1 MTQADTSRHDD
12 SRAAQA
18 QTASHAPRD
27 NRWPAVAAVGLA
39 TFGVVTTEMLP
50 VGLLTPIAQGL
61 QVSAGSAGLMLSA
74 PALLAALFAPLI
86 VVGAGSIDRR
96 HLLAALLLALAGANV
111 LCALAPTLPWLLAA
125 RVVVGFCIG
134 GIWAVAGGLAPRLVA
149 APSVGWATA
158 IIFGGVSVA
167 SVVGVPLG
175 AWLGE
180 LVGWRAAFGAMAI
193 CSGLIF
199 VLNVATLPPLP
210 AAARGSRQGPRAQFG
225 NRGVRLG
232 LTVTFLL
239 VAGHFMAYTFVRPL
253 LQQVS
258 GFGAAWIGVLLFG
271 YGVAGMIA
279 NFAAGPLAGR
289 HPGRALLA
297 VALALSTTLLLFAA
311 LGGTMAGGAVLLLC
325 WGLSYGAVSVS
336 VQSWMLRAAD
346 GLDGIEAATA
356 LLVSVFNLGIALGSF
371 FGGIAVDA
379 AGLHATLLIA
389 GALTLAALVTSLR
402 MQRAPAAASA
412 GLAQCRP

>member
-1 MTQADTSRHDD
+1 MTDIHQTRFDD
-12 SRAAQA
+12 SPLAGPSAASGD
-18 QTASHAPRD
+18 TPP
-27 NRWPAVAAVGLA
+27 NRLPAVAAVGLA

-96 HLLAALLLALAGANV
+96 RLLAALLLALAGANV

-134 GIWAVAGGLAPRLVA
+134 GIWSVAGGLAPRLVA

-167 SVVGVPLG
+167 SVAGVPLG
-175 AWLGE
+175 AWLGD
-180 LVGWRAAFGAMAI
+180 LVGWRAAFGAMAV

-199 VLNVATLPPLP
+199 AMNVATLPPLP
-210 AAARGSRQGPRAQFG
+210 AAASGSRQGLRAQFG

-232 LTVTFLL
+232 LTVTFFL

-258 GFGAAWIGVLLFG
+258 GFGAGWIGVLLFG

-289 HPGRALLA
+289 HPGRALLV
-297 VALALSTTLLLFAA
+297 VAMALSATLLLFAA
-311 LGGTMAGGAVLLLC
+311 FGDTMTSGAALLLC

-346 GLDGIEAATA
+346 GIDGIESATA

-379 AGLHATLLIA
+379 AGLHTTLLIA
-389 GALTLAALVTSLR
+389 GALTLAGLATSAR
-402 MQRAPAAASA
+402 MQRAPAERSA

>member
-1 MTQADTSRHDD
+1 MNDIHQGRFDD
-12 SRAAQA
+12 SPLAGPSAASGD
-18 QTASHAPRD
+18 TPP

-50 VGLLTPIAQGL
+50 VGLLTPIAQSL

-86 VVGAGSIDRR
+86 VLGAGSIDRR
-96 HLLAALLLALAGANV
+96 RLLAALLLALAGANV

-134 GIWAVAGGLAPRLVA
+134 GIWSVAGGLAPRLVA

-180 LVGWRAAFGAMAI
+180 LVGWRAAFGAMAV

-199 VLNVATLPPLP
+199 VLNIATLPPLP
-210 AAARGSRQGPRAQFG
+210 AAASGARQGMRAQFR

-232 LTVTFLL
+232 LTVTFFL

-258 GFGAAWIGVLLFG
+258 GFGAGWIGVLLFG

-297 VALALSTTLLLFAA
+297 VALALSATLLLFATF
-311 LGGTMAGGAVLLLC
+311 GNTMTSGAALLLC

-346 GLDGIEAATA
+346 GIDGIEAATA

-371 FGGIAVDA
+371 FGGIAVDV
-379 AGLHATLLIA
+379 AGLQTTLLIA
-389 GALTLAALVTSLR
+389 SALTLAGLVTSVR
-402 MQRAPAAASA
+402 MQRAPSAASA

>member
-1 MTQADTSRHDD
+1 MTDIHQTRFDD
-12 SRAAQA
+12 SPLAGPSAASGD
-18 QTASHAPRD
+18 TPP

-50 VGLLTPIAQGL
+50 VGLLTPIAQSL

-96 HLLAALLLALAGANV
+96 RLLAALLLALAGANV

-134 GIWAVAGGLAPRLVA
+134 GIWSVAGGLAPRLVA

-167 SVVGVPLG
+167 SVAGVPLG

-180 LVGWRAAFGAMAI
+180 LVGWRAAFGAMAV

-199 VLNVATLPPLP
+199 AMNVATLPPLP
-210 AAARGSRQGPRAQFG
+210 AAASGSRQGLRAQFG

-232 LTVTFLL
+232 LTVTFFL

-258 GFGAAWIGVLLFG
+258 GFGAGWIGVLLFG

-289 HPGRALLA
+289 HPGRALLV
-297 VALALSTTLLLFAA
+297 VAMALSATLLLFAA
-311 LGGTMAGGAVLLLC
+311 FGDTMTSGAALLLC

-336 VQSWMLRAAD
+336 VPSWMLRAAD
-346 GLDGIEAATA
+346 GIDGIESATA

-379 AGLHATLLIA
+379 AGLQTTLLIA
-389 GALTLAALVTSLR
+389 GALTLAGLATSAR
-402 MQRAPAAASA
+402 MQRAPAERSA

>member
-1 MTQADTSRHDD
+1 MTLFTTPRHQDETDLD
-12 SRAAQA
+12 SAHTVAA
-18 QTASHAPRD
+18 TR

-50 VGLLTPIAQGL
+50 VGLLTPIAQDL
-61 QVSAGSAGLMLSA
+61 SVSAGSAGLMLSA
-74 PALLAALFAPLI
+74 PALLATVFAPLI
-86 VVGAGSIDRR
+86 VAGAGSIDRR
-96 HLLAALLLALAGANV
+96 RLLATLLIVLAGANV
-111 LCALAPTLPWLLAA
+111 LSALAPTLTWLLAA
-125 RVVVGFCIG
+125 RAVVGFCIG

-167 SVVGVPLG
+167 SVIGVPLG

-180 LVGWRAAFGAMAI
+180 VVGWRAALGAMAG
-193 CSGLIF
+193 CSFVIF
-199 VLNVATLPPLP
+199 VINMVTLPPLP
-210 AAARGSRQGPRAQFG
+210 AAARGSALGLRGQFG

-232 LTVTFLL
+232 LAVTFFL

-258 GFGAAWIGVLLFG
+258 GFDAGWIGVLLFG
-271 YGVAGMIA
+271 YGIAGMTA

-297 VALALSTTLLLFAA
+297 VSLALTATLLLYAA
-311 LGGTMAGGAVLLLC
+311 MGDTATGGAVLLLC

-336 VQSWMLRAAD
+336 VQSWMLRAAAD
-346 GLDGIEAATA
+346 SIEPATA

-379 AGLHATLLIA
+379 AGLQATLLIA
-389 GALTLAALVTSLR
+389 SGLALAALMTSLR
-402 MQRAPAAASA
+402 MQRAPVAEAT
-412 GLAQCRP
+412 GFAQCRS

>member
-1 MTQADTSRHDD
+1 MNDIHQARFDD
-12 SRAAQA
+12 SPLAGPSG
-18 QTASHAPRD
+18 ASGDTPP

-96 HLLAALLLALAGANV
+96 RLLAALLLALAGANV

-134 GIWAVAGGLAPRLVA
+134 GIWSVAGGLAPRLVA

-167 SVVGVPLG
+167 SVAGVPLG

-180 LVGWRAAFGAMAI
+180 LVGWRAAFGAMAV

-199 VLNVATLPPLP
+199 VLNIATLPPLP
-210 AAARGSRQGPRAQFG
+210 AAASGARQGMRAQFR

-232 LTVTFLL
+232 LTVTFFL

-258 GFGAAWIGVLLFG
+258 GFGAGWIGVLLFG

-297 VALALSTTLLLFAA
+297 VALALSATLLLFATF
-311 LGGTMAGGAVLLLC
+311 GNTMTSGAALLLC

-346 GLDGIEAATA
+346 GIDGIEAATA

-371 FGGIAVDA
+371 FGGIAVDV
-379 AGLHATLLIA
+379 AGLQTTLMIA
-389 GALTLAALVTSLR
+389 SALTLAGLVTSVR
-402 MQRAPAAASA
+402 MLRAPSAASA

>member
-1 MTQADTSRHDD
+1 MTQIHPTKHDD
-12 SRAAQA
+12 SHLAQPRPVSDEAA
-18 QTASHAPRD
+18 H

-50 VGLLTPIAQGL
+50 VGLLTPIAQSL

-74 PALLAALFAPLI
+74 PALLAVLFAPLI
-86 VVGAGSIDRR
+86 VAGAGSIDRR
-96 HLLAALLLALAGANV
+96 HLLAALLLILAGANV
-111 LCALAPTLPWLLAA
+111 LCALAPTLAWLLAA
-125 RVVVGFCIG
+125 RAVVGFCIG
-134 GIWAVAGGLAPRLVA
+134 GIWSVAGGLAPRLVA

-180 LVGWRAAFGAMAI
+180 LVGWRAAFTAMAV

-199 VLNVATLPPLP
+199 VLNIATLPPLR
-210 AAARGSRQGPRAQFG
+210 ATAHGSRQRLVAQLG

-232 LTVTFLL
+232 LAVTFFL

-258 GFGAAWIGVLLFG
+258 GFGPGWIGVLLFG
-271 YGVAGMIA
+271 YGVAGMTA

-297 VALALSTTLLLFAA
+297 VALALSATLLLYAA
-311 LGGTMAGGAVLLLC
+311 FGGSMTGGAVLLLC

-346 GLDGIEAATA
+346 GIAGIEAATA

-389 GALTLAALVTSLR
+389 GTLTLAALVTTLR
-402 MQRAPAAASA
+402 MQRAPDTASA